1 MSDSERPINTGHAFC
16 SLLLPGLGQLLQKR
30 IGAAVGF
37 FILFLMSG
45 FLPGLIVTILFM
57 DRFSHEPLRVHLLHI
72 AVFGGLFL
80 LFMAAILWAALDAA
94 WKPEKKQ
101 EGIKEEKPE
110 ERKPPPAW
118 FKLVE
123 FLVVIAIIGI
133 LIVLLRPAVPVAR
146 EAARRMQCSNNLHRI
161 GIALHNYHETYGSFP
176 PAFTVDDN
184 GRPLHSWRVLLLPF
198 LEYGEALYKEIRLD
212 EPWDSE
218 YNRQFHSIQI
228 GPDRVGPFQCPSS
241 GLPGRFRR
249 EMPDLATDLNC
260 YYSVVIGE
268 ATPFPGAESTGF
280 ADITAGTSNTV
291 FVVERLMPV
300 CWMDP
305 NNEIRFS
312 LACDGINRKLEGIGS
327 AHPAGVNV
335 LYGDASTRFISN
347 TIDPDEWKELLM
359 RLPHPGTAAST
370 PSSTAP

>member
-16 SLLLPGLGQLLQKR
+16 SLILPGLGQLLQKR

-45 FLPGLIVTILFM
+45 FLPGLIITTLFM
-57 DRFSHEPLRVHLLHI
+57 NQFSHEPLRVNLLRI

-80 LFMAAILWAALDAA
+80 LFMAAILWAALNAA
-94 WKPEKKQ
+94 WQPKKKQ
-101 EGIKEEKPE
+101 EEIKEEKPE
-110 ERKPPPAW
+110 EKKQNPAR
-118 FKLVE
+118 FTLVE
-123 FLVVIAIIGI
+123 FLVVIAIIGV
-133 LIVLLRPAVPVAR
+133 LIAVLSPAAQRPSEP
-146 EAARRMQCSNNLHRI
+146 ARRMQCGYKLHQI
-161 GIALHNYHETYGSFP
+161 GIALQNYHETYGSLP
-176 PAFTVDDN
+176 PAFTVDKN
-184 GRPLHSWRVLLLPF
+184 GRSLHSWRVLLLPF
-198 LEYGEALYKEIRLD
+198 LEQRDLYEKIRLD

-218 YNRQFHSIQI
+218 YNQQFHSIQI
-228 GPDRVGPFQCPSS
+228 GPNRDDPFQCPSA
-241 GLPGRFRR
+241 GLPGRFSRGKST
-249 EMPDLATDLNC
+249 LTTDLNC
-260 YYSVVIGE
+260 YYSVVTGVN
-268 ATPFPGAESTGF
+268 TPFPGAESTGF
-280 ADITAGTSNTV
+280 ADMEKETKDIV

-335 LYGDASTRFISN
+335 VYGDASVRFISN

-359 RLPHPGTAAST
+359 RLPHPGTAANT
-370 PSSTAP
+370 PPSPAP